1 MKLKAEI
8 SVNSDAELLY
18 KCFEPE
24 INKWQRAEIKIKKNK
39 DSLHF
44 NIQAEDAVALRA
56 TLNSIT
62 ALLSVYEKTNKLIE
76 KNG

>member
-8 SVNSDAELLY
+8 VVNNDADLLY
-18 KCFEPE
+18 KCFKPE
-24 INKWQRAEIKIKKNK
+24 MNKWQRAKIEIKRNK
-39 DSLHF
+39 DNLHF
-44 NIQAEDAVALRA
+44 SIQAEDAVALRA

-62 ALLSVYEKTNKLIE
+62 GLLSVYEKTNRLIG